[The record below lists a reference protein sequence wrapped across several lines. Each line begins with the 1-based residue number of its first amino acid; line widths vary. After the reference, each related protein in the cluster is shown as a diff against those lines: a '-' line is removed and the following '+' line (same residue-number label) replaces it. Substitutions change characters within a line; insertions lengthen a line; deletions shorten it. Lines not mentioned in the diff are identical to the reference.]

1 MNTVLSCKVLPIS
14 RFYLRLIFSILIV
27 LTCTI
32 PNAVFANHNDSEQS
46 PEKRQSALQELKD
59 GWSYHWGDLNYIDG
73 WKFEHS
79 EWKDL
84 ASPMDVPGRKN
95 EQILWLRLKL
105 PKGQW
110 RDPHLYIT
118 SIDLTTQIFEG
129 GQLSYHHGDID
140 QDGNSHFEGWPWHL
154 IPVHTTSSSTTLY
167 FRIYSNYPFIG
178 LSGEVLIGNKSDLL
192 DRVYSSGITG
202 TVFVLI
208 IFIAGL
214 LSTSLGLIKKDSRV
228 ALSTGLLSFDLAL
241 MMFSENELSQV
252 VYNDPLMWRYLA
264 VFSYFLI
271 PAFLAWILREWFQRK
286 KPAVFN
292 AVFWIATAFAAGVAL
307 LSALTHF
314 NFVNAYPYFDAL
326 FIALALVLM
335 ISCASRYKN
344 FGIQDGLVFFGIF
357 ALFLSLLL
365 DMLSSHGLIDWIGRT
380 GQWGLIFFT
389 LAMLAVYFDKDWK
402 QQITLR
408 DLTSSLELQVAER
421 TQELTESQALL
432 QQLAREDFLTGLLNR
447 RAFMEQAN
455 GAVANAIRHQHP
467 LSLMLFDIDFFKEIN
482 DSYGHSVGDDV
493 LRALAKVTKREC
505 REGDLICRYGGEEFV
520 VLLHE
525 TPPSDALVLVNR
537 LQKVIQNIIVQSPE
551 GENVKITAS
560 FGLISYSR
568 FQTDAKK
575 DQYSTPSR
583 LLELLLNQAD
593 QAMYDVKQ
601 TGRNGIKEYT
611 LK

>member
-1 MNTVLSCKVLPIS
+1 M
-14 RFYLRLIFSILIV
+14 
-27 LTCTI
+27 
-32 PNAVFANHNDSEQS
+32 QS
-46 PEKRQSALQELKD
+46 GVREITD
-59 GWSYHWGDLNYIDG
+59 GWSLHWGDLEYSDG
-73 WKFEHS
+73 WKFEEA
-79 EWKDL
+79 EWEDL
-84 ASPMDVPGRKN
+84 TSPTDIPGRTN
-95 EQILWLRLKL
+95 ENILWLRIKVD
-105 PKGQW
+105 KGQW
-110 RDPHLYIT
+110 RDPYIFVS
-118 SIDLTTQIFEG
+118 SIDLTTQVFES
-129 GQLSYHHGDID
+129 GQLSYHFGEID

-154 IPVHTTSSSTTLY
+154 IPVNITTSPTSLY
-167 FRIYSNYPFIG
+167 FRIYSDYPFIG
-178 LSGEVLIGNKSDLL
+178 LSGEVLIGNKADLL
-192 DRVYSSGITG
+192 DRVYSRGITG
-202 TVFVLI
+202 AVFILI

-214 LSTSLGLIKKDSRV
+214 LSTSLGLIKKDSHV

-252 VYNDPLMWRYLA
+252 VYNDPLVWRYLA

-271 PAFLAWILREWFQRK
+271 PAFLALILREWFQRK
-286 KPAVFN
+286 QPAVFN

-307 LSALTHF
+307 LSAFTDF

-326 FIALALVLM
+326 FIALVLALL
-335 ISCASRYKN
+335 ISSASRYRS
-344 FGIQDGLVFFGIF
+344 FGIQDGLVIFGIL
-357 ALFLSLLL
+357 ALFVSLLL
-365 DMLSSHGLIDWIGRT
+365 DMLSSHALIDWIGRT

-389 LAMLAVYFDKDWK
+389 LAMLAVYFNKDWE

-408 DLTSSLELQVAER
+408 ALTSSLELQVAER

-455 GAVANAIRHQHP
+455 GAVANAIRYYHP

-482 DSYGHSVGDDV
+482 DTHGHATGDEI
-493 LRALAKVTKREC
+493 LRALAKVAKKEC

-525 TPPSDALVLVNR
+525 TPASDALMLVSR
-537 LQKVIQNIIVQSPE
+537 LQKVIQNIVVQSPD
-551 GENVKITAS
+551 GKSVQITAS

-568 FQTDAKK
+568 FQSDAEKE
-575 DQYSTPSR
+575 QYSTPSR

-601 TGRNGIKEYT
+601 TGRNGIREYT